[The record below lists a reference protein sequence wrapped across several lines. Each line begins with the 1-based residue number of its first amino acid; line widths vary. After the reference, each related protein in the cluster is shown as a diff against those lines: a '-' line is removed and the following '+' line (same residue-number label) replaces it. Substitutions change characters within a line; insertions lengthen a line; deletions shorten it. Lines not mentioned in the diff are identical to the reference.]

1 MKKHLITIAVM
12 VSSLTPLSAQAQA
25 QAQETMTDA
34 RFVAATRC
42 IAYADHRALT
52 SDAPNVDALRQAVR
66 YHDGRAD
73 PVAIARADE
82 VKRDVRRE
90 RARDEA
96 ETAALREARDR
107 ACASFVTQG
116 LVQAGAGN
124 SAS

>member
-12 VSSLTPLSAQAQA
+12 VSSLAPLSA